1 MRNLIFST
9 VLIALPTSALAE
21 IMAFQ
26 CDFGFL
32 GVSGSTEILV
42 DTVANE
48 IELALRSGD
57 NSNVPILNSVDDVVI
72 AFWVTSDMRQV
83 VTFSLNTRNGNIA
96 LARVGTKEP
105 EMKEGTCERRN

>member
-1 MRNLIFST
+1 MRNLVFST

-21 IMAFQ
+21 TMAFQ

-32 GVSGSTEILV
+32 GVSGATEILV

-48 IELALRSGD
+48 IELALRSGG
-57 NSNVPILNSVDDVVI
+57 NSNIPILNSVDDVVI

-83 VTFSLNTRNGNIA
+83 VTLSLNTRSGDIA
-96 LARVGTKEP
+96 LASVGTKEP
-105 EMKEGTCERRN
+105 EMRKGTCEPRN